1 MLKTKIIPYLLF
13 TFISLFT
20 GQLKAQDIPV
30 TLKAINKKNEGI
42 PFATFTVTKRT
53 DSLLT
58 QNKTADSTG
67 RAVFNLQNETQ
78 YIVRITS
85 VNYQPAEKGINIS
98 GNQRTF
104 VFTAEPLSKTLSGV
118 TVTSSKPLMRQEDD
132 KTIVDPE
139 NLAAAST
146 NAFEIMEKIPGLF
159 VDQDGNIYLGS
170 TTPATIYINNREM
183 RMSNADIATMLK
195 NLPPNSIS
203 KIEILR
209 TPSAKYDASGSG
221 GVVNIILKKGVKL
234 GLTGSVS
241 AGLNQGV
248 YGNKFIGLT
257 LNNNTDKR
265 NSYLNLNY
273 SRRNS
278 FEEIKTD
285 RTFAPDSLLSQTA
298 YTKYPGNSYYTGYGI
313 GFILNKKWELNYD
326 GRISLND
333 SRNTTNNNSSISKI
347 SIAQI
352 ITDNLATIKND
363 NLSFTINQ
371 GINTKYKIDSL
382 GSEWTTDISYTF
394 SKTNSDQLF
403 TTNFYVP
410 VPAIIGGDGDI
421 KNTRDNFAAQ
431 TDLKWKLNKKITVET
446 GLKSSILQFN
456 SSTDYFT
463 VAGSSRIKDN
473 FRTNTFNYK
482 ENINA
487 AYAQV
492 SKTIVADM
500 VLKAGLRMEN
510 TNMKGRQIIPGD
522 TSFNIHRTDYFP
534 YVYLSK
540 NIMKIAGY
548 DLRAYLVYRKTIAR
562 PAYESLNPFPRYIDQ
577 YVTERGNPSLRP
589 QFTQNYE
596 ANISVDQTPLL
607 AIGHNYTK
615 DIFTNVVYQT
625 DSLALRTYDNLGTNK
640 EFYFRALGALPP
652 GKKYFFVAGA
662 QYNHNFY
669 EGLYENK
676 PLSFKRGSW
685 TFFTYHTLKLGKLS
699 QLSLNGFIRLKGQ
712 LQFYELGNFGQLSTN
727 INRQF
732 LKKKLIVT
740 LSMNDIFYTNKNDFF
755 IQQGSVLATGYRRGD
770 TRRFGIN
777 LRYNFGVR
785 KRDEGNNILNVESPE
800 NQGK

>member
-1 MLKTKIIPYLLF
+1 MLKNKIIRYSFFLIIS
-13 TFISLFT
+13 FIT
-20 GQLKAQDIPV
+20 NQLYSQDIPI
-30 TLKAINKKNEGI
+30 TLKAVNKKNEPI

-53 DSLLT
+53 DSLQT

-67 RAVFNLQNETQ
+67 KAVFNLLNETQ
-78 YIVRITS
+78 YIVHITS
-85 VNYQPAEKGINIS
+85 VNYQSVEKGINIS
-98 GNQRTF
+98 GNQRMF
-104 VFTAEPLSKTLSGV
+104 VFTAEPISKTLSGV

-139 NLAAAST
+139 NLAASST

-159 VDQDGNIYLGS
+159 VDQDGNIYLSS

-241 AGLNQGV
+241 TGLNQGI

-257 LNNNTDKR
+257 LNNNADKR

-298 YTKYPGNSYYTGYGI
+298 YTKYPGDSYYTGYGI
-313 GFILNKKWELNYD
+313 GFTFNKKWELNYD
-326 GRISLND
+326 GRISLNN
-333 SRNTTNNNSSISKI
+333 SHNTTNNRSTINKI
-347 SIAQI
+347 STAGI
-352 ITDNLATIKND
+352 ITDNLAGIKNN
-363 NLSFTINQ
+363 NLSFTANQ

-382 GSEWTTDISYTF
+382 GSEWTTDMSYTY
-394 SKTNSDQLF
+394 SNINSEQLF
-403 TTNFYVP
+403 TTNFYTP
-410 VPAIIGGDGDI
+410 IPALIGGDGDI
-421 KNTRDNFAAQ
+421 KNTRHNFAAQ
-431 TDLKWKLNKKITVET
+431 TDLKWKLKKKFTVET
-446 GLKSSILQFN
+446 GLKSSVLQFN
-456 SSTDYFT
+456 SSTNYFKE
-463 VAGSSRIKDN
+463 AGSTRIKDN
-473 FRTNTFNYK
+473 FRTNTFRYK

-487 AYAQV
+487 AYVQV
-492 SKTIVADM
+492 SKTLVTDM
-500 VLKAGLRMEN
+500 VLKAGVRMEN

-522 TSFNIHRTDYFP
+522 TSFNIHRTDFFP

-577 YVTERGNPSLRP
+577 YVTETGNPSLRP

-596 ANISVDQTPLL
+596 ANISVDETPLL

-625 DSLALRTYDNLGTNK
+625 DSLALRTYDNLGTNQ

-699 QLSLNGFIRLKGQ
+699 QLSVNGFIRLKGQ
-712 LQFYELGNFGQLSTN
+712 LQFYELSNFGQLSTN

-777 LRYNFGVR
+777 FRYNFGVR